1 VKRAFAERP
10 LTIVL
15 CVALLSLLV
24 LNPVGSHVSLELVP
38 ALILFATL
46 PVLMAKV
53 PRKPQVQGQP
63 ISFLFLDSSRAPPI
77 A

>member
-1 VKRAFAERP
+1 MKRAFAERA

-24 LNPVGSHVSLELVP
+24 LNPVGSHVGLELVP
-38 ALILFATL
+38 ALIWFATL
-46 PVLMAKV
+46 PVLMAKL
-53 PRKPQVQGQP
+53 PPKPQVQRQP
-63 ISFLFLDSSRAPPI
+63 ISFLSLDSPRAPPI

>member
-1 VKRAFAERP
+1 MRRAFAGRP
-10 LTIVL
+10 LIIAL

-24 LNPVGSHVSLELVP
+24 LNSFGSHVLLELVP
-38 ALILFATL
+38 ALILFATS
-46 PVLMAKV
+46 PVLMAKL

-63 ISFLFLDSSRAPPI
+63 LSFLSLDTSRAPPI

>member
-24 LNPVGSHVSLELVP
+24 LNPVGSHVWLELVP

-46 PVLMAKV
+46 PVLMAKL

-63 ISFLFLDSSRAPPI
+63 ISFLSLDSSRAPPI